1 MASLDEPMKGTPKTR
16 TWRRGMCVAHGL
28 GMAILLALHPEGAG
42 ATEAEVGQPSASIPA
57 LQAQPPVAQGLP
69 DWARES
75 TSPDVRYMARWV
87 AESGDNAGM
96 PYIIIDKINA
106 RVFVLDAGGH
116 LKGTAPALL
125 GMVAGDRSVAG
136 IGDQK
141 VSAIRPENR
150 TTPAGRFVASVG
162 RDLHGQDIVW
172 IDYPTALAMHRVVK
186 GTPSERRAQRLE
198 SATPE
203 DNRISY
209 GCINVPVLFYEKV
222 VGPAFARSN
231 GVVYIL
237 PELSPA
243 RDMFGGHDVPAVSQ

>member
-1 MASLDEPMKGTPKTR
+1 MKNRPRTR
-16 TWRRGMCVAHGL
+16 TCRQGMCVAHGL
-28 GMAILLALHPEGAG
+28 AMAILLAFHPEGAAATG
-42 ATEAEVGQPSASIPA
+42 AQAVKSSASIPA
-57 LQAQPPVAQGLP
+57 LQAPAPVAQGLP
-69 DWARES
+69 DWSRES

-96 PYIIIDKINA
+96 PYIIIDKVNA

-116 LKGTAPALL
+116 LKGAAPALL

-136 IGDQK
+136 IGDQQ

-198 SATPE
+198 SATPK

-209 GCINVPVLFYEKV
+209 GCINVPVSFYEKV

-243 RDMFGGHDVPAVSQ
+243 RDMFGGHAVPAVSR

>member
-1 MASLDEPMKGTPKTR
+1 MKDNPKTR
-16 TWRRGMCVAHGL
+16 TCRRGMCMAHGVAV
-28 GMAILLALHPEGAG
+28 MAVLLALHPERAG
-42 ATEAEVGQPSASIPA
+42 AAEAEVGKGSGSIPA
-57 LQAQPPVAQGLP
+57 LQAQAPVAQGLP

-96 PYIIIDKINA
+96 PYVIIDKVNA

-186 GTPSERRAQRLE
+186 GTPSERRAQRLA

-243 RDMFGGHDVPAVSQ
+243 RDMFGGDDAPAVAR

>member
-1 MASLDEPMKGTPKTR
+1 MKGKPETR
-16 TWRRGMCVAHGL
+16 TSRRGMCVAHGVSI
-28 GMAILLALHPEGAG
+28 AILLALHPEGAAAG
-42 ATEAEVGQPSASIPA
+42 EADASIPA
-57 LQAQPPVAQGLP
+57 LQAEPPSRALP
-69 DWARES
+69 DWEGEA
-75 TSPDVRYMARWV
+75 TSPDVRYMAQWV
-87 AESGDNAGM
+87 AKSGDNAGM
-96 PYIIIDKINA
+96 PYVIIDKVNA

-125 GMVAGDRSVAG
+125 GMVAGDGSVAG

-141 VSAIRPENR
+141 LSAIRPESR

-198 SATPE
+198 SATSR

-209 GCINVPVLFYEKV
+209 GCVNVPVSFFEKV
-222 VGPAFARSN
+222 VGPAFAHSN

-237 PELSPA
+237 PELSPV
-243 RDMFGGHDVPAVSQ
+243 RDMFGGDADVPAVSRVDEPQP

>member
-1 MASLDEPMKGTPKTR
+1 MASLDEPMKNRPRTR
-16 TWRRGMCVAHGL
+16 TCRQGMCVAHGL
-28 GMAILLALHPEGAG
+28 AMAILLALHPEGAA
-42 ATEAEVGQPSASIPA
+42 ATEAQAVTGSGSIPA
-57 LQAQPPVAQGLP
+57 LQAPAQVAQGLP
-69 DWARES
+69 DWTRES
-75 TSPDVRYMARWV
+75 TSPDVRYMAQWV

-96 PYIIIDKINA
+96 PYIIIDKVNA

-116 LKGTAPALL
+116 LKGAAAALL

-198 SATPE
+198 SATPK

-209 GCINVPVLFYEKV
+209 GCINVPVSFFEKV

-243 RDMFGGHDVPAVSQ
+243 RDMFGSHAVPAVSQ

>member
-1 MASLDEPMKGTPKTR
+1 MASLDEPMKDNPRTR
-16 TWRRGMCVAHGL
+16 TCRRGMCMAHGV
-28 GMAILLALHPEGAG
+28 GMAVLLAFHPEGAG
-42 ATEAEVGQPSASIPA
+42 ATEAEVGKGSASIPA
-57 LQAQPPVAQGLP
+57 LQAQAPVAQGLP
-69 DWARES
+69 DWAQES

-96 PYIIIDKINA
+96 PYIIIDKVNA

-125 GMVAGDRSVAG
+125 GMMTGDRSVAD

-186 GTPSERRAQRLE
+186 GTPNERRAQRLE

-237 PELSPA
+237 PELSHA
-243 RDMFGGHDVPAVSQ
+243 RDMFGGHDVPAVSR